1 MTYTLHE
8 QTSGFTW
15 MSICTKMKTNRVHT
29 SLSSHIKLCRSSLLL
44 FSCGLNDCHGPLNS
58 ATNLKKPKK
67 NIFGF
72 SIFERQEQKQTKQ
85 NLFGFSNSKLTR
97 RLSKP
102 KTKNLRDNQR
112 ETTEI
117 FLVYLCFG
125 KQK

>member
-1 MTYTLHE
+1 M
-8 QTSGFTW
+8 
-15 MSICTKMKTNRVHT
+15 ITK
-29 SLSSHIKLCRSSLLL
+29 LQWSSY
-44 FSCGLNDCHGPLNS
+44 GPLNS
-58 ATNLKKPKK
+58 ATNFTNQRRTQ

-102 KTKNLRDNQR
+102 KTKNQRDNQR

-117 FLVYLCFG
+117 FLVFLFFG
-125 KQK
+125 KQEQNKNSKRKKGRKRNMDIQ